1 MLYLAHASQDK
12 PFVDRVALQ
21 LGRHRVVYDKWTF
34 KAGDSLLEAMQ
45 QGLDDSDVFVLFA
58 SLRSLHSVWTNY
70 EIDEAEWRLAI
81 GGLRN
86 TTTVILRGEL
96 DVKDLPS
103 WLTQTL
109 VITSSNPKHTARA
122 LIGEAARNDDQSP
135 TKFFMGRER
144 ELYEMASKL
153 APIDTPPPRVVVM
166 HGLQGVGRR
175 TLLRRA
181 ASDYLSLNTLVEV
194 DLLENEGLTE
204 LYIKLSDE
212 AKGFETRSDLAQEIA
227 AFTEL
232 DSARQAEEVAKL
244 LSLMSM
250 NSESVL
256 VHDRGALLNELGQYN
271 EDSIRLM
278 SALEEYE
285 GVYLFIAQRRRP
297 DLIGF
302 PSPVPLALHQ
312 AAPLALNAIEQL
324 LQNYLKRADVRSQ
337 PNEIRELAEYMGGY
351 PPAVDLAVTLVKQYG
366 LAVILADKTILVGF
380 LSRTFA
386 DALKK
391 IALPKHGSAILK
403 ILAAFSYLPLD
414 AISAAVGVQPENLA
428 ADLRALMDENL
439 VGVSDAGHY
448 AVSPPVV
455 RGVETVFGRPTTAD
469 YEFLGTYLREVHW
482 APEAPLPDLD
492 VIDATLV
499 SIARSDSTALDEFGD
514 VILPSMI
521 ERYAEQCYHNKDWT
535 TAKSLAQRALD
546 ADSNRHRARRILFQA
561 YVRESEWPQAES
573 VLQDI
578 QANNRKDR
586 FYLEGFMLWKRG
598 DLNGAVTAFEDA
610 AKSGHRSPSVQR
622 DRAHCLFRLG
632 RISEAWDAV
641 RQADQHF
648 GENRFVLDLAA
659 QIAIAKREY
668 SAAAGYIDRLER
680 LDYPENVAHR
690 RATLLIG
697 QGRLQD
703 ARREAERAIDTANP
717 RFEAIAQ
724 LCDIYVRLDDDRAER
739 AIQEL
744 KPGNNT
750 HYKDVQLGL
759 EVKRL
764 LRDGHH
770 RRAALQWAGIRNQ
783 GLPVHNALWAEI
795 LRQRIDDLATSLV
808 ERIEAEAELSS
819 MGIFIDL
826 PLSVDEASDDFDMGA

>member
-1 MLYLAHASQDK
+1 MA
-12 PFVDRVALQ
+12 
-21 LGRHRVVYDKWTF
+21 
-34 KAGDSLLEAMQ
+34 
-45 QGLDDSDVFVLFA
+45 VFV
-58 SLRSLHSVWTNY
+58 SR
-70 EIDEAEWRLAI
+70 
-81 GGLRN
+81 
-86 TTTVILRGEL
+86 
-96 DVKDLPS
+96 
-103 WLTQTL
+103 
-109 VITSSNPKHTARA
+109 
-122 LIGEAARNDDQSP
+122 
-135 TKFFMGRER
+135 
-144 ELYEMASKL
+144 
-153 APIDTPPPRVVVM
+153 
-166 HGLQGVGRR
+166 
-175 TLLRRA
+175 
-181 ASDYLSLNTLVEV
+181 
-194 DLLENEGLTE
+194 
-204 LYIKLSDE
+204 
-212 AKGFETRSDLAQEIA
+212 
-227 AFTEL
+227 
-232 DSARQAEEVAKL
+232 
-244 LSLMSM
+244 
-250 NSESVL
+250 
-256 VHDRGALLNELGQYN
+256 NELL
-271 EDSIRLM
+271 DRL
-278 SALEEYE
+278 
-285 GVYLFIAQRRRP
+285 
-297 DLIGF
+297 
-302 PSPVPLALHQ
+302 LAMHQ
-312 AAPLALNAIEQL
+312 AAPLALNSIEQL
-324 LQNYLKRADVRSQ
+324 LQSYLKIADVRSQ

-521 ERYAEQCYHNKDWT
+521 ERYAEQSYHNKDWA
-535 TAKSLAQRALD
+535 TAKSLARRALE

-578 QANNRKDR
+578 RANNRRDR

-598 DLNGAVTAFEDA
+598 DLIGAVTAFEDA
-610 AKSGHRSPSVQR
+610 GKSGDRSPSVQR
-622 DRAHCLFRLG
+622 DRDHCLFRLG
-632 RISEAWDAV
+632 RIPEAWDAV
-641 RQADQHF
+641 RQADKSF
-648 GENRFVLDLAA
+648 GDNRFVLDLAA

-668 SAAAGYIDRLER
+668 VEAEGYINRLER

-697 QGRLQD
+697 QGRFQE
-703 ARREAERAIDTANP
+703 ARREAERAVDTSNP
-717 RFEAIAQ
+717 RFEAHAQ
-724 LCDIYVRLDDDRAER
+724 LCDVYVRLGDGRAED
-739 AIQEL
+739 AIKEL

-764 LRDGHH
+764 LKDGQHT
-770 RRAALQWAGIRNQ
+770 RAALQWAGIRNK

-795 LRQRIDDLATSLV
+795 LRQRIDDSATSLV
-808 ERIEAEAELSS
+808 ERNQAEAELLA
-819 MGIFIDL
+819 MGTVIDL
-826 PLSVDEASDDFDMGA
+826 PLSVDEAADDFDLGE